1 MSDDWRVHAA
11 LAEEVGAHHLLKGLH
26 EREIEQEVESQLP
39 DRLPVTTNG
48 PDVFVYAGDRAQAEQ
63 AAAVVTQILDGHG
76 LSADISIAC
85 WHPEAEEWRP
95 PDEGLPDTP
104 EEQAA
109 EHDIREAKE
118 AEESSER
125 GPQWEVRIDLPSH
138 REALE
143 IADRLE
149 AEGLTPLRRW
159 THVFISAATE
169 DDAQALADRLRGE
182 LPPEATI
189 IVEGTAADAWRA
201 THRFA
206 ILGGLAG

>member
-26 EREIEQEVESQLP
+26 EREFKEEVQDQLP

-63 AAAVVTQILDGHG
+63 SAAVVAQILDSHG
-76 LSADISIAC
+76 LVAEVSIAC

-109 EHDIREAKE
+109 EREIREAKE

-125 GPQWEVRIDLPSH
+125 GPPVGGPH
-138 REALE
+138 RPAV
-143 IADRLE
+143 ASRGARDRRSP
-149 AEGLTPLRRW
+149 GG
-159 THVFISAATE
+159 
-169 DDAQALADRLRGE
+169 RG
-182 LPPEATI
+182 PD
-189 IVEGTAADAWRA
+189 TAAALDPRLHLGRHRGRRA
-201 THRFA
+201 GARRPA
-206 ILGGLAG
+206 AR